1 MERKSGSTAV
11 VTTEEVVA
19 GLKHASTTS
28 TEEKA
33 LRMRYGATVALQAP
47 LPRAAGGNE
56 ELEDELM
63 LIEMHLLR
71 ALKHRK
77 AMATKAAAPVLTLA
91 SPRNAAKDKIVSK
104 LKAKKK

>member
-1 MERKSGSTAV
+1 MERKAGNTAV
-11 VTTEEVVA
+11 VSTEEVVA
-19 GLKHASTTS
+19 GLKRADTTS

-33 LRMRYGATVALQAP
+33 LRMRYGAALDLKSP

-56 ELEDELM
+56 ELEDELL

-77 AMATKAAAPVLTLA
+77 AMATKAAAPVLA
-91 SPRNAAKDKIVSK
+91 VVGPRNAAKDKIVSK

>member
-1 MERKSGSTAV
+1 MERKSGNTAV
-11 VTTEEVVA
+11 VTMDEVVA
-19 GLKHASTTS
+19 GLKHANTTS

-33 LRMRYGATVALQAP
+33 LRMRYGATVDLKAP
-47 LPRAAGGNE
+47 LPRAAGANQ

-77 AMATKAAAPVLTLA
+77 AMATKAAAPALA

>member
-1 MERKSGSTAV
+1 MERKAGNTAV

-19 GLKHASTTS
+19 GLKRANTTA

-33 LRMRYGATVALQAP
+33 LRMRYGAPFDHDAP
-47 LPRAAGGNE
+47 LPKAAGNNE
-56 ELEDELM
+56 ELEDELL

-77 AMATKAAAPVLTLA
+77 AMAAKAAAPVT
-91 SPRNAAKDKIVSK
+91 STVRNPAKDKIVSK

>member
-1 MERKSGSTAV
+1 MERKAGNTAV

-19 GLKHASTTS
+19 GLKRADTTS

-33 LRMRYGATVALQAP
+33 LRMRYGAPFDLKAP
-47 LPRAAGGNE
+47 LPKAAQGNE
-56 ELEDELM
+56 ELEDELL

-77 AMATKAAAPVLTLA
+77 AMATKAAAPVVA
-91 SPRNAAKDKIVSK
+91 VSAPRNAAKDKIVSK
-104 LKAKKK
+104 LRAKRT